1 MYMSA
6 GTCNDPSLLHA
17 KWSFSFFHSV
27 FHSSKSTPLKKLSE
41 NINTLSNNS
50 PQKAWISRWFPI
62 PCTQQGIVL
71 RLNVCEGGWRG
82 ASVSTDTPIQQNSKP
97 PASVQSLWSVGKP
110 RRVAERRSTS
120 PESPDGLIWERREIH
135 GTSPGFLAERLPYLV
150 MDWGRRERSSQGW
163 IRLNLYPGH
172 MCVHD
177 NMVAFFLCRVIL
189 RQLPG

>member
-1 MYMSA
+1 MIPHFSML
-6 GTCNDPSLLHA
+6 NNHFPFLH
-17 KWSFSFFHSV
+17 SFFHSR
-27 FHSSKSTPLKKLSE
+27 KSTPLKR
-41 NINTLSNNS
+41 NS
-50 PQKAWISRWFPI
+50 QKILTR
-62 PCTQQGIVL
+62 CQTIVL
-71 RLNVCEGGWRG
+71 RKHESADHSQFHAHNRGLYLVNVCVCVCVWVGGWEPLL
-82 ASVSTDTPIQQNSKP
+82 ADTPIQKNSKP

-110 RRVAERRSTS
+110 RRVAERQSTS

-150 MDWGRRERSSQGW
+150 MNWGRRERSSQGW

-177 NMVAFFLCRVIL
+177 NMVAFFLCWVIL

>member
-1 MYMSA
+1 MIPHFSML
-6 GTCNDPSLLHA
+6 NDHFL
-17 KWSFSFFHSV
+17 FS
-27 FHSSKSTPLKKLSE
+27 HSSKSTPRK
-41 NINTLSNNS
+41 NS
-50 PQKAWISRWFPI
+50 PKILTRCW
-62 PCTQQGIVL
+62 TIVL
-71 RLNVCEGGWRG
+71 RNHESADSMHTTGDCSERVYVKVG
-82 ASVSTDTPIQQNSKP
+82 AGEPLLTPNAPIQRNSKP
-97 PASVQSLWSVGKP
+97 PASVRSLGCVGKP
-110 RRVAERRSTS
+110 RRVAELWSTS
-120 PESPDGLIWERREIH
+120 PESPDGLIWERREIR

>member
-1 MYMSA
+1 MYISA
-6 GTCNDPSLLHA
+6 GTRNDPSLLRA
-17 KWSFSFFHSV
+17 KWSFSFLRSF
-27 FHSSKSTPLKKLSE
+27 FHSSKSTPLRKKIL
-41 NINTLSNNS
+41 TRC
-50 PQKAWISRWFPI
+50 Q
-62 PCTQQGIVL
+62 TIVL
-71 RLNVCEGGWRG
+71 RKHDSADDSHFHAHNRGLYWGYVCVRVGEGEPLL
-82 ASVSTDTPIQQNSKP
+82 APALPAKFQP

-110 RRVAERRSTS
+110 SELQSIS
-120 PESPDGLIWERREIH
+120 PESPDGLIWERREIR
-135 GTSPGFLAERLPYLV
+135 GNSPGFLAERLPYLV